1 MQTLPFYRQSSAEKV
16 GEKMNE
22 QDFSY
27 LRSLLEDNNLKLL
40 RDELADM
47 AYPDI
52 AEFIMEFDD
61 DKIAVRL
68 FRILPKDISAD
79 VFAYLDLDNQQA
91 IVQSITDSE
100 IQRLM
105 DDLFVDDAVDF
116 LEEVPANIVRRVLAN
131 TDKETRDT
139 INRFLKYPENSAGS
153 VMTNEMVELHDR
165 LTVAEAVKSIRRNG
179 IDKETIYT
187 CYVIDDGRRL
197 VGTIPLRRLLLNDD
211 DTPLTEIMIED
222 EQLIF
227 VRTMDDQE
235 EVASVAKKYDLLSV
249 PVTDKED
256 RLVGI
261 ITIDDIV
268 DIIDEEAT
276 EDMEK
281 MALLTPS
288 EDEYLKT
295 GVFSLAKNRF
305 GWLLLLMIAST
316 FTGQIIEGFEAQLAT
331 IAGLTACIPM
341 LMGTGGNSGNQVS
354 TLIIRGLALGEVKIK
369 DYFKILWKEIRV
381 SLMVGI
387 ALAVAN
393 VARMLIVRA
402 LTGGDTTNSVIM
414 VVSLSVAA
422 VVIVSKTIGCTLP
435 IVAKIFK
442 LDPALM
448 AGPLI
453 TTLVDTISLIIYF
466 ALTKAL
472 IPMG

>member
-1 MQTLPFYRQSSAEKV
+1 
-16 GEKMNE
+16 MNE

-40 RDELADM
+40 RDELTDM

-61 DKIAVRL
+61 DKTAVRL

-197 VGTIPLRRLLLNDD
+197 VGTIPLRRLLLSDD
-211 DTPLTEIMIED
+211 DTPLTEIMSDD

-369 DYFKILWKEIRV
+369 DYFRILWKEIRV

-435 IVAKIFK
+435 ILAKIMK

-466 ALTKAL
+466 ALTKAF

>member
-1 MQTLPFYRQSSAEKV
+1 
-16 GEKMNE
+16 MNE
-22 QDFSY
+22 NEFGGLY
-27 LRSLLEDNNLKLL
+27 RLLAKNKLLEL
-40 RDELADM
+40 RQELSDM

-52 AEFIMEFDD
+52 AEFIMDMDD
-61 DKIAVRL
+61 DKLAVKI

-79 VFAYLDLDNQQA
+79 VFAYLEPDSQTV

-100 IQRLM
+100 IERLM
-105 DDLFVDDAVDF
+105 DDLYVDDAVDF

-131 TDKETRDT
+131 TDKETRDI
-139 INRFLKYPENSAGS
+139 INRFLKYPEGCAGS
-153 VMTNEMVELHDR
+153 VMTIEMVELHDR
-165 LTVAEAVKSIRRNG
+165 STVAEAIKSIRRSG
-179 IDKETIYT
+179 VDKETIYT
-187 CYVIDDGRRL
+187 CYVIDEKRHL
-197 VGTIPLRRLLLNDD
+197 VGTIPLRRLLLNEE
-211 DTPLTEIMIED
+211 DTPLTDIMSDD

-227 VRTMDDQE
+227 VKTMDDQE
-235 EVASVAKKYDLLSV
+235 EVAAIAKKYDLLSV
-249 PVTDKED
+249 PVVDNES

-295 GVFSLAKNRF
+295 GVFTLAKNRI
-305 GWLLLLMIAST
+305 GWLLVLMIAST
-316 FTGQIIEGFEAQLAT
+316 FTGQIIEGFENQLAT

-354 TLIIRGLALGEVKIK
+354 TLIIRGLALGEVRIK
-369 DYFKILWKEIRV
+369 DYFRVLWKEIRV

-387 ALAVAN
+387 VLAVAN
-393 VARMLIVRA
+393 YGRMLI
-402 LTGGDTTNSVIM
+402 LNLMGSETSSSVIL

-422 VVIVSKTIGCTLP
+422 VVVVSKTIGCTLP
-435 IVAKIFK
+435 IVAKLLK

-453 TTLVDTISLIIYF
+453 TTLVDTISLVIYF
-466 ALTKAL
+466 SLAKAL
-472 IPMG
+472 I

>member
-131 TDKETRDT
+131 TNRETRDT

-197 VGTIPLRRLLLNDD
+197 VGTIPLRRLLLNED
-211 DTPLTEIMIED
+211 DTPLTEIMSDD

-387 ALAVAN
+387 SLALAN
-393 VARMLIVRA
+393 VLRMLIVRA

-422 VVIVSKTIGCTLP
+422 VVIVSKTIGCSLP

>member
-1 MQTLPFYRQSSAEKV
+1 
-16 GEKMNE
+16 MNE

-131 TDKETRDT
+131 TDRETRDT

-153 VMTNEMVELHDR
+153 MMTNEMVELHDR

-179 IDKETIYT
+179 VDKETIYT
-187 CYVIDDGRRL
+187 CYVIDNGRKL
-197 VGTIPLRRLLLNDD
+197 VGTLPLRRLLLSDD
-211 DTPLTEIMIED
+211 DTPLTEIMSDD

-305 GWLLLLMIAST
+305 GWLLLLMVAST
-316 FTGQIIEGFEAQLAT
+316 FTGQIIEGFENQLAT

-369 DYFKILWKEIRV
+369 DYFRILWKEIRV

-435 IVAKIFK
+435 ILAKFFR

-466 ALTKAL
+466 ALTKAF

>member
-1 MQTLPFYRQSSAEKV
+1 
-16 GEKMNE
+16 MNE
-22 QDFSY
+22 KDFEY
-27 LRSLLEDNNLKLL
+27 LRDLLENNNLKLL
-40 RDELADM
+40 RDELTDM

-91 IVQSITDSE
+91 IVQAISDSE

-131 TDKETRDT
+131 TDKETRET

-197 VGTIPLRRLLLNDD
+197 VGTLPLRRLLLNED
-211 DTPLTEIMIED
+211 DTPLTEIMSDD

-249 PVTDKED
+249 PVTDRED

-276 EDMEK
+276 EDFEK
-281 MALLTPS
+281 MASLTPS

-295 GVFSLAKNRF
+295 GVFSLAKNRI
-305 GWLLLLMIAST
+305 GWLLILMIAST

-341 LMGTGGNSGNQVS
+341 LMGTGGNSGNQSS

-387 ALAVAN
+387 TLAVAN
-393 VARMLIVRA
+393 VGRMMLVR
-402 LTGGDTTNSVIM
+402 LMTGSDTTNSVIA

-422 VVIVSKTIGCTLP
+422 VVVVSKTIGCSLP
-435 IVAKIFK
+435 IVAKLLK

-466 ALTKAL
+466 ALAKAF
-472 IPMG
+472 IPM

>member
-1 MQTLPFYRQSSAEKV
+1 
-16 GEKMNE
+16 MNE
-22 QDFSY
+22 NEFGGLY
-27 LRSLLEDNNLKLL
+27 KLLAKNKLKEL
-40 RDELADM
+40 RDELSEM
-47 AYPDI
+47 AYADI
-52 AEFIMEFDD
+52 AEFIMDLDD
-61 DKIAVRL
+61 DKLAVKI

-79 VFAYLDLDNQQA
+79 VFSYLETDSQTV

-100 IQRLM
+100 IERLM
-105 DDLFVDDAVDF
+105 DDLYVDDAVDF

-131 TDKETRDT
+131 TDKETREI

-153 VMTNEMVELHDR
+153 VMTIEMVELHDR
-165 LTVAEAVKSIRRNG
+165 LTVAEAIKSIRRTG
-179 IDKETIYT
+179 VDKETIYT
-187 CYVIDDGRRL
+187 CYVIDDKRHL
-197 VGTIPLRRLLLNDD
+197 VGTIPLRRLLLNDEETRITD
-211 DTPLTEIMIED
+211 IMSDD

-235 EVASVAKKYDLLSV
+235 EVAAIAKKYDLLSV
-249 PVTDKED
+249 PVTDTED

-261 ITIDDIV
+261 ITIDDII

-276 EDMEK
+276 EDFEK
-281 MALLTPS
+281 MASLTPS
-288 EDEYLKT
+288 EDEYLKS
-295 GVFSLAKNRF
+295 GVFSLAKNRI
-305 GWLLLLMIAST
+305 GWLLVLMIAST
-316 FTGQIIEGFEAQLAT
+316 FTGQIIEGFENQLAT

-369 DYFKILWKEIRV
+369 DYFKVLWKEIRV

-387 ALAVAN
+387 TLAVAN
-393 VARMLIVRA
+393 FGRMFLVRFI
-402 LTGGDTTNSVIM
+402 TGDDVTNSVIL

-422 VVIVSKTIGCTLP
+422 VVVVSKTIGCTLP
-435 IVAKIFK
+435 IVAKLLK

-453 TTLVDTISLIIYF
+453 TTLVDTISLVIYF

-472 IPMG
+472 IPM

>member
-1 MQTLPFYRQSSAEKV
+1 
-16 GEKMNE
+16 MNE

-27 LRSLLEDNNLKLL
+27 LHALLEDNNLKLL

-61 DKIAVRL
+61 DKTAVRL

-139 INRFLKYPENSAGS
+139 INRFLRYPENSAGS

-179 IDKETIYT
+179 VDKETIYT

-211 DTPLTEIMIED
+211 DTPLTEIMSDD

-316 FTGQIIEGFEAQLAT
+316 FTGQIIEGFENQLAT

-369 DYFKILWKEIRV
+369 DYFRILWKEIRV
-381 SLMVGI
+381 SLMVGV

-393 VARMLIVRA
+393 VARMLAVRA
-402 LTGGDTTNSVIM
+402 LTGGDTANSVIM

-435 IVAKIFK
+435 IVAKLLR